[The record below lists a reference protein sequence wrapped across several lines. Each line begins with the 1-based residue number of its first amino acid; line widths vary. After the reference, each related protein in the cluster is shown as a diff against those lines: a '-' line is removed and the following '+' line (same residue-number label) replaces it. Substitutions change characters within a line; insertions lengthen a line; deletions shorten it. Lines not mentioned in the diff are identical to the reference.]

1 MNALQNIPE
10 SELILL
16 IRAYL
21 ERQAREWITLK
32 QKFLEETGSRKVN
45 QLDVKIFGI
54 IPYILEAYKAHALGK
69 TNELEFRE
77 QLGLAMTKFVSDN
90 FPNLATEK
98 QKQVCLNVLSMYA
111 FTIFMGHGIQQE
123 LQRTLREAIG
133 FALGSSL
140 DSKQIFSD
148 ESIYAIFLAK
158 TETPETLRKKLET
171 IFAAAS
177 PKRTAHL
184 FRLAGKILRKE
195 DLSNAAY
202 SPPPASIEIATKRKC
217 ADSFL
222 KQMIVWPE
230 VINQRILEVFYP
242 R

>member
-1 MNALQNIPE
+1 MNALQSIPE
-10 SELILL
+10 SELALL

-21 ERQAREWITLK
+21 ERQAREWSNLT
-32 QKFLEETGSRKVN
+32 QKFYEEAGSKKVN
-45 QLDVKIFGI
+45 QLNVKIFGL

-69 TNELEFRE
+69 TNELKFRE
-77 QLGLAMTKFVSDN
+77 QLGSAMTKFVSDN

-111 FTIFMGHGIQQE
+111 FTVFMGHGIQQE
-123 LQRTLREAIG
+123 LQRTLREAIA
-133 FALGSSL
+133 FALGSNL
-140 DSKQIFSD
+140 DSRQIFSD
-148 ESIYAIFLAK
+148 GNIYAIFLAK

-177 PKRTAHL
+177 PIRTAHL

-195 DLSNAAY
+195 DISNAPS
-202 SPPPASIEIATKRKC
+202 SPPPACIEIATKRKC

-222 KQMIVWPE
+222 KQMIIWPE
-230 VINQRILEVFYP
+230 IINQRILEVFYP